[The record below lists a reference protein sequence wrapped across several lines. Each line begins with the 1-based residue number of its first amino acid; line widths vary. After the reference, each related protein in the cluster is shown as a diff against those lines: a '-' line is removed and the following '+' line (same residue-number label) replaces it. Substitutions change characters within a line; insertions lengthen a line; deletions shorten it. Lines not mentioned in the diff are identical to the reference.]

1 MNIKLITI
9 KSQINLLIKVAK
21 VTFKVGK
28 HKVVILCK
36 LFISLQFTFIQ
47 NTTNMYKPLIYLTIV
62 IALISCTSKQHVD
75 LIVTNANIYTVDD
88 NFSNAEAFAVTN
100 GKFIAVGSAKEIKTN
115 FRSENIYDAE
125 GKTII
130 PGLIDAHC
138 HFYGLGSSMQKVDL
152 SGTKSYDEVID
163 KIKSFQKDKNSNFIL
178 GRGWDQNDWKVK
190 EYPTKDKLDK
200 LFPKTPIAVS
210 RIDGHAMLVNQA
222 TLDLAGINKN
232 TKVTGGEIIKINGK
246 ITGVLI
252 DNAMSFVY
260 KIIPKTTKKEAI
272 QALKDAE
279 KFCFDLGL
287 TTVDDAGLDKV
298 TIDLIDSLQQNG
310 ALKMRIY
317 AMVSANEKNLDY
329 YLDHGVIK
337 SDRLNVRSFKVYADG
352 ALGSRGAA
360 LKKPYSDREGHYG
373 TMVTNLDTLRIIA
386 NRIANS
392 NFQMNTH
399 AIGDSATAFTLNTY
413 TKVLKSQTN
422 RRWRIEHA
430 QVLAEADFDYFTD
443 IIPSIQPT
451 HATSD
456 MYWAEDRL
464 GSERIKGA
472 YAYKKLLEINGR
484 VALGTDFP
492 VEKVN
497 PMLTFYAAVARKDLN
512 DYPNDG
518 FEMEN
523 ALSREETIKGM
534 TIWAAY
540 ANFEENEKG
549 SIEKGKF
556 ADFIIL
562 DENIMEVSIEK
573 VPQIEVLTTFVNG
586 EKVSSK

>member
-62 IALISCTSKQHVD
+62 IALISCTSRQHVD

-125 GKTII
+125 KKTII

-562 DENIMEVSIEK
+562 DENIMEVSIEN
-573 VPQIEVLTTFVNG
+573 VPQIKVLTTFVNG